1 MAAKRVESGRGRR
14 SRVVSEQ
21 RRSNRPFVIAL
32 GVIAI
37 VGVLALVWSVARP
50 KQGVTDVDLKADP
63 AQARGYL
70 LGDSTAPLQI
80 LEFADF
86 ECPACANFTT
96 LTEPDVRKALIQ
108 TGKASY
114 RYFDYPLP
122 MHRNT
127 WFASN
132 AAACADEQGKF
143 WEMHDMLFANQ
154 DRWNGEATSSPK
166 GAFKGYAQALGLDVP
181 KWEACYDA
189 DRYHSRI
196 ASNRAEAERRQIGST
211 PTFIIGNKMVANSVS
226 FDQFMKYVE
235 EAQRSGGTAVT
246 PAKLPANGAPSAG
259 AAPNGAAPNG
269 GAPAAGQR
277 P

>member
-1 MAAKRVESGRGRR
+1 MAAKRVDTGRGRR

-37 VGVLALVWSVARP
+37 AGVLALAWSAARP
-50 KQGVTDVDLKADP
+50 KAGVTEVDLKANP
-63 AQARGYL
+63 SQARGYL

-86 ECPACANFTT
+86 ECPACGNFAT
-96 LTEPDVRKALIQ
+96 LTEPDVRKALIE

-127 WFASN
+127 WQASN

-154 DRWNGEATSSPK
+154 DRWNGEATGNPK
-166 GAFKGYAQALGLDVP
+166 GALKGYAQSLGLDVA
-181 KWEACYDA
+181 KWEKCYDE
-189 DRYHSRI
+189 DRYRPRT
-196 ASNRAEAERRQIGST
+196 AANRAEAERRQIGST
-211 PTFIIGNKMVANSVS
+211 PTFIIGNKMVSNALS
-226 FDQFMKYVE
+226 FDEFMKYAN
-235 EAQRSGGTAVT
+235 EAQKSL
-246 PAKLPANGAPSAG
+246 PAKTTSAPAPPNGAP
-259 AAPNGAAPNG
+259 
-269 GAPAAGQR
+269 PASGKRQ
-277 P
+277 